1 MDKNKKTSYSLTI
14 GKLIKELKKTYSDIS
29 SSKLRFLESQGL
41 ISPKRT
47 ANKYRVYTIDEINKI
62 NFILKMQKDFYLP
75 LDVIKEK
82 LNSKQFKEY
91 IKNGKDIKNLQLDP
105 GEEFKGDRKNK
116 FLTLEELKKKIKLPQ
131 SFIDELI
138 DYDLIETKKD
148 NNKLLIN
155 GDDIQIIKMAK
166 ELSKYGIHIKH
177 LKMFENFAV
186 RHSTFIQQIIMPLM
200 VSSKK
205 DLHKKGKKVALRL
218 ERDLCYLHE
227 LLLKKEDR
235 KFLEKNK

>member
-1 MDKNKKTSYSLTI
+1 MDKNKSTAKSLTI
-14 GKLIKELKKTYSDIS
+14 GRLIKELKKTYPDIS

-47 ANKYRVYTIDEINKI
+47 SNKYRIYTIDEVNKI

-91 IKNGKDIKNLQLDP
+91 IKDGRGIEKLQLSP
-105 GEEFKGDRKNK
+105 EEEFKTGQKNK
-116 FLTLEELKKKIKLPQ
+116 FYTLDELKKKIKLPR
-131 SFIDELI
+131 SLI
-138 DYDLIETKKD
+138 DDLLNHDLIESNKD
-148 NNKLLIN
+148 NGKILIN

-166 ELSKYGIHIKH
+166 ELSKYGIQVKH

-200 VSSKK
+200 VSSRK
-205 DLHKKGKKVALRL
+205 DLHKKGKIVALRL
-218 ERDLCYLHE
+218 ERDLCCLHE